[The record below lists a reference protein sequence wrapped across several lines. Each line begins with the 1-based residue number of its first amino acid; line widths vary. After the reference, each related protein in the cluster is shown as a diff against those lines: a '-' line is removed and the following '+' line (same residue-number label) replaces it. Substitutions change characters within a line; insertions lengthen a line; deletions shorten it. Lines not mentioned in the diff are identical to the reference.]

1 MASLC
6 ERWRAWPPPPHAEG
20 SLHPAVAVGALF
32 DWLDKAEAE
41 LPAEIEAGRLCEDMP
56 IVYHCVRK
64 WVMDDN
70 LR

>member
-1 MASLC
+1 
-6 ERWRAWPPPPHAEG
+6 
-20 SLHPAVAVGALF
+20 VAVGALF